1 MENEYGKKP
10 LEVYKLTNDFE
21 EAKRVMQDYSPE
33 KTERLKKANL
43 ESIFLYGLAG
53 SGVGALGLSAAGA
66 LVPEVVLPL
75 ALSSF
80 GLSAIVSAC
89 RILKDKK
96 KNDAIM
102 SGKYFEGKSEDK
114 IIKEA
119 NKDYVVFANRMEALE
134 QMRAERQAE
143 SEKVVNDVKLR

>member
-10 LEVYKLTNDFE
+10 LEVYKVTNDFE

-43 ESIFLYGLAG
+43 ESIFLSG

-96 KNDAIM
+96 KNNDIM